1 MDDEGTR
8 RLGVGLGDKLN
19 AVQATDSVYGL
30 GFRAIAEHTNLAA
43 LAQEFATEEVFSLA
57 ALRATDAV
65 LPAVDHPVNATHER
79 VYLLEDTEHR
89 SLAVLSEP
97 ARAGTS
103 VTAAVASHYL
113 VHERVQAE
121 QVGRSL
127 GLLVGDAWQ
136 SGAGLVAPACAITD
150 IQVVVTDKLG
160 ATQQTQAPCP
170 HVAEPAPPSVLQ
182 RCRAGDVLTLI
193 SPLSAATTTLGQG
206 MQVRVACADAS
217 FAELRFE

>member
-121 QVGRSL
+121 QVDARWA
-127 GLLVGDAWQ
+127 LVGDTRQ
-136 SGAGLVAPACAITD
+136 SGGGWLHPRAPLRTF
-150 IQVVVTDKLG
+150 KLSLPTSW
-160 ATQQTQAPCP
+160 AR
-170 HVAEPAPPSVLQ
+170 HSRRRRPA
-182 RCRAGDVLTLI
+182 R
-193 SPLSAATTTLGQG
+193 
-206 MQVRVACADAS
+206 M
-217 FAELRFE
+217 